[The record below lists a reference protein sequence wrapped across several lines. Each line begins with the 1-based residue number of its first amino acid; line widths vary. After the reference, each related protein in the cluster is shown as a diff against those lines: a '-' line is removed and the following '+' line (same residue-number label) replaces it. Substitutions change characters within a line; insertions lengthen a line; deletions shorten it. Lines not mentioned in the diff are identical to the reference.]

1 MCSFAGG
8 GPSRDRG
15 PSPSFSSAAPRC
27 RDRRRPPAA
36 TRAAEAARPTPATV
50 HPGAPHTSTVR
61 SASDGSLLATEHSSA
76 AREVSLSHGAS
87 AGRRISSR
95 RRAGAWRSAARSA
108 CPGCLPG
115 MQRVTVCLRV
125 ELPPPFGDNSL
136 RMAAGSRR
144 APGGTHHG
152 IAQVEGQG
160 NQPGRRA
167 DSVRVDLDHSVCC
180 PDVETADRDGWRQEQ
195 RRHLPPGQDRGGI
208 EHDRTRSE
216 AACTRRT
223 YQTCRAVS
231 HSTTPGAQF
240 VEPSAPA
247 KVEAQDG
254 QTREQRRVAHGLRQA
269 GGATRLSSVGIGF
282 SVSRQPTFGQQ
293 RRWATPASVRSP
305 FQRKSRSSSAHC
317 AAARSSAHAKDRSD
331 RRSALQKASSTRQL
345 DRFRDTARSGRSALH
360 SSCASFPFTRGPDGR
375 TQKSNHRA
383 SSGQG
388 RAQAVV
394 PRGVEGEGSEKHRPK
409 LSICYDGRLAAPQG
423 GRIARPSPTAAGAS
437 CARPLHGGRGGADR
451 LRR

>member
-282 SVSRQPTFGQQ
+282 SVSRQPPLDNSAGG
-293 RRWATPASVRSP
+293 RRPR
-305 FQRKSRSSSAHC
+305 
-317 AAARSSAHAKDRSD
+317 
-331 RRSALQKASSTRQL
+331 
-345 DRFRDTARSGRSALH
+345 RSGRR
-360 SSCASFPFTRGPDGR
+360 SSGSPDPAPPIVRPPGRRHTRKIAATGGVRYKRRRPRGNWTGSGTPHAVVAAPCIARVRRSPSRGARTAGRRSPTTGRPAARAAPRRSSPGEWRGRGPRNTGPNCQFA
-375 TQKSNHRA
+375 TTVA
-383 SSGQG
+383 W
-388 RAQAVV
+388 
-394 PRGVEGEGSEKHRPK
+394 PRRKAGE
-409 LSICYDGRLAAPQG
+409 
-423 GRIARPSPTAAGAS
+423 
-437 CARPLHGGRGGADR
+437 
-451 LRR
+451 